1 MLVQMFTER
10 EAASILSVS
19 VSALKKWRYKGLLPY
34 YKLAGGPVR
43 YSEDQLNEIMI
54 APQCKINYSSDQVR
68 NVSQ

>member
-10 EAASILSVS
+10 EAAEILSVS

-43 YSEDQLNEIMI
+43 YSEDQLNEIMT
-54 APQCKINYSSDQVR
+54 APLCKVNYSSEQGTDVNQ
-68 NVSQ
+68 